1 MEILMINILGRIK
14 NPDFAI
20 VVLMWDLVKIYYYL
34 SESISITFMIKEL

>member
-1 MEILMINILGRIK
+1 MINILGRII
-14 NPDFAI
+14 NPDFAAI